1 MREVLQIVVIAVGKG
16 KYDKDE
22 NIVVHLVT
30 VYTLSSVTLA
40 GEIEVIAEGSKMR
53 ERMVLTIYHC

>member
-40 GEIEVIAEGSKMR
+40 GEIEVIAEGSK
-53 ERMVLTIYHC
+53 